1 MSNPFKSIPDFIE
14 QSQRYVEDGMHRVR
28 MNTTRANRILRRL
41 SNAEAADILGC
52 DRSHLYGLLKHPDAP
67 EGEVRGREK
76 TLSVAD
82 VMKVRA
88 MAAARP
94 SSRTISLPWRSPG
107 DPLPVVTFNSLK
119 GGTGKSSSSAH
130 FAQFCAIYYGL
141 RVGVIDADPQS
152 TCSLYFV
159 DDAVGIIDPDV
170 DTFTSFMGLPED
182 GSLRRRIKHND
193 LRLNS
198 FWQPTPWPGIRLIPG
213 GASIQVADI
222 ALYMMT
228 QSEVP
233 EDKQIFRMLRDAI
246 TAWDKAYPPK
256 TAPEDL
262 MLSDGSFDNDAY
274 ERALTECV
282 DIVVIDTAPSLS
294 LAQVNAVMAA
304 DTLIVPQTMKG
315 FDLSTLHTYL
325 GSLEEYLY
333 FQNKLANPIKFKP
346 NGSMVL
352 PTLVNTQN
360 DVDVKTIGELYTLN
374 QDFISPVYYRSNDAA
389 ANAFMKF
396 QSAYEFVPDKGTRA
410 GIKSVIANANA
421 VSEHIL
427 HRVIPNMQ
435 VRGFANAF
443 IDEKYPDGVVPRWTE
458 SKSEPVRVKVKGTKA
473 KEIAA

>member
-1 MSNPFKSIPDFIE
+1 MAGIFGGIPDFVE
-14 QSQRYVEDGMHRVR
+14 QAQNYVSDAFSRVR
-28 MNTTRANRILRRL
+28 LDQTRRNRILRRITML
-41 SNAEAADILGC
+41 EAAEILGC
-52 DRSHLYGLLKHPDAP
+52 DRSWLYTLLKRPDAP
-67 EGEVRGREK
+67 KGEVRGREK
-76 TLSVAD
+76 TLSLAD

-88 MAAARP
+88 MAAANP
-94 SSRTISLPWRSPG
+94 NSRTLTLPWRRTG
-107 DPLPVVTFNSLK
+107 DPLPVITFNSLK

-159 DDAVGIIDPDV
+159 NDKVEVIDPDV
-170 DTFTSFMGLPED
+170 ETFTDFMGLPRD
-182 GSLRRRIKHND
+182 GTVRRRTKHD
-193 LRLNS
+193 TLRMNS
-198 FWQPTPWPGIRLIPG
+198 FWKPTPWPGIRLIPG

-228 QSEVP
+228 QSENP

-246 TAWDKAYPPK
+246 TEWDKGFQPR

-262 MLSDGSFDNDAY
+262 TDSEGNFDDHAY

-282 DIVVIDTAPSLS
+282 DIIVIDTAPSLS

-325 GSLEEYLY
+325 GSLDEYLY
-333 FQNKLANPIKFKP
+333 FASKLPNPIKFRDS
-346 NGSMVL
+346 GSMVL
-352 PTLVNTQN
+352 PTLVNTLN
-360 DVDVKTIGELYTLN
+360 DVDIRTIGELYSVN
-374 QDFISPVYYRSNDAA
+374 PDFISPIYYRSQDAA
-389 ANAFMKF
+389 ANAFQKY
-396 QSAYEFVPDKGTRA
+396 QSAYEFVPEKGQRL
-410 GIKSVIANANA
+410 GIRNVIANANA

-427 HRVIPNMQ
+427 HRAVAGLP
-435 VRGFANAF
+435 VRGFVDAF
-443 IDEKYPDGVVPRWTE
+443 IDERYADGSIPKWSQAGGRDVTLKTPR
-458 SKSEPVRVKVKGTKA
+458 K